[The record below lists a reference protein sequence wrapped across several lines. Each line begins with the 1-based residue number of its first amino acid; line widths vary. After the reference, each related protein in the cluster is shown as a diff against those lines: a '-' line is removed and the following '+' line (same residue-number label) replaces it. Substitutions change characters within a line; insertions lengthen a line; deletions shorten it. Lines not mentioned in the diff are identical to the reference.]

1 MALSLKDKET
11 DRLAREVAALTGE
24 TLTDAIRI
32 AERLERERLRRGQS
46 ARLADRLM
54 EIGRHVALNVVDTS
68 ALVAILLGE
77 PDADVFARTLA
88 EAPVRLLS
96 AVSRV
101 ELSFVIK
108 DRKGETGRADVEL
121 LLRDGGF
128 DIVSVTPQ
136 QAEIAVDAFRRF
148 GRGRHPAR
156 LNIGD
161 CFAYA
166 LAIATDHSLLFKGD
180 DFIHTDIRSALPPRL
195 AAR

>member
-1 MALSLKDKET
+1 M
-11 DRLAREVAALTGE
+11 
-24 TLTDAIRI
+24 
-32 AERLERERLRRGQS
+32 
-46 ARLADRLM
+46 
-54 EIGRHVALNVVDTS
+54 ALNVVGTS

-101 ELSFVIK
+101 ELSFVIE

-121 LLRDGGF
+121 LLRNGGF
-128 DIVSVTPQ
+128 DIASVTPQ

-148 GRGRHPAR
+148 GRGRHSAR
-156 LNIGD
+156 LKIGD

-166 LAIATDHSLLFKGD
+166 LAIAADHSLLFKGD